1 MIGLNIEDGEEE
13 LLLLPI
19 DPESQKLTYEY
30 CLVGCFLTTSIINF
44 LAMRNSMMN
53 LWHFL
58 GGVQISDLG
67 EWRNLFNF
75 FHEMDIE
82 WVINRAS
89 WMFNSHLLVIHWL
102 KKNENP
108 IQVLLIFS
116 AFWIQVYDLSP
127 GFFSEIMAKQLGNFI
142 GRFLV
147 YDRKQLK
154 WGIKNYLK
162 IRVELDV
169 TRPLK

>member
-13 LLLLPI
+13 LLLLLI
-19 DPESQKLTYEY
+19 DPESQKSAYEY
-30 CLVGCFLTTSIINF
+30 CLVGCFLMTSIIHF
-44 LAMRNSMMN
+44 SAMRNTMMN

-67 EWRNLFNF
+67 E
-75 FHEMDIE
+75 
-82 WVINRAS
+82 
-89 WMFNSHLLVIHWL
+89 
-102 KKNENP
+102 
-108 IQVLLIFS
+108 
-116 AFWIQVYDLSP
+116 
-127 GFFSEIMAKQLGNFI
+127 FFSEIMAKQLENFI

-147 YDRKQLK
+147 YDTKQLK

-169 TRPLK
+169 TRPLKRRKKIM